1 MVPLRRHRL
10 AYLSALGWHEVLAR
24 AWDAQARAC
33 LAHWA
38 CERLPLVVTRQHPPG
53 EGAEAAPIALGL
65 PAPLRWGRRR
75 LALQVARESLV
86 CFDEF
91 PRAAEAGRL
100 LPRPL
105 RAAWRALDAGLGALH
120 AGARVY
126 GSHGWQLLSG
136 LDHVHPGSDI
146 DLWIAVDDA
155 AHADAVARELQH
167 FAGGQRVRLDGELVF
182 PDGAAVAWREWHAWR
197 GGRTRRLLVKRLD
210 GATLAEPN
218 PTTGVRQHDGLVA

>member
-1 MVPLRRHRL
+1 M
-10 AYLSALGWHEVLAR
+10 AYLSAAGWHEVLAR
-24 AWDAQARAC
+24 AWDEEARAC
-33 LAHWA
+33 LMHWA
-38 CERLPLVVTRQHPPG
+38 AHRLPLVVTRQGPPDQH
-53 EGAEAAPIALGL
+53 ADAAPIALGL

-75 LALQVARESLV
+75 LALQVARRALV

-100 LPRPL
+100 LPRPV
-105 RAAWRALDAGLGALH
+105 RAAWRVLDAALGALH

-146 DLWIAVDDA
+146 DLWIGVDDVV
-155 AHADAVARELQH
+155 HADSVARELED
-167 FAGGQRVRLDGELVF
+167 FAAGQRVRLDGELVF

-197 GGRTRRLLVKRLD
+197 AGRTRRLLVKRLD
-210 GATLAEPN
+210 GATLAESDA
-218 PTTGVRQHDGLVA
+218 TIGFRAHDEVVA

>member
-10 AYLSALGWHEVLAR
+10 AYLCAAGWHEVLAR
-24 AWDAQARAC
+24 PWDEEARAC
-33 LAHWA
+33 LSHWA
-38 CERLPLVVTRQHPPG
+38 SQRLPLVVTRQHPAG
-53 EGAEAAPIALGL
+53 EGADAAPIALGL

-75 LALQVARESLV
+75 LALQVSREALS

-100 LPRPL
+100 LPRPV
-105 RAAWRALDAGLGALH
+105 RTAWRALDAGLRALQ

-136 LDHVHPGSDI
+136 LDYLHAGSDI
-146 DLWIAVDDA
+146 DLWIAVDDVD
-155 AHADAVARELQH
+155 HADAVARQLQD
-167 FAGGQRVRLDGELVF
+167 FAGGERVRLDGELVF

-197 GGRTRRLLVKRLD
+197 GGCTRRLLVKRLD
-210 GATLAEPN
+210 GATLAEAQPSIGSCVQH
-218 PTTGVRQHDGLVA
+218 GVLA